1 MRQAGWRHVL
11 PFLALHPL
19 LTRHG
24 GTELSQFNILCIGQA
39 GRLQYEAVLLAASL
53 RANSPGFTGRLL
65 IATPRPGPRWPGMN
79 PELTDPATLTL
90 LKDLGAEVIPFDS
103 RAFGA
108 TYPHGNKIEALAH
121 IPDAP
126 FLFLDTDTLI
136 TGDLSTLTPDFSR
149 PTASMKR
156 EGTWPQIDLYG
167 PGYSEIWASLY
178 TRFGLD
184 FQSSLDLDQPD
195 EYWQRYLYF
204 NAGWFLHESP
214 HRFGALFLKY
224 ATEIAKHPGPALACQ
239 ALDPWLDQVALPLV
253 IHALGGGRPGP
264 ELAGLDGA
272 LTCHW
277 RILPL
282 FFARET
288 DAAVAAMDRV
298 AADPRVAAVLK
309 DYPPFRKMLYKGQ
322 GQEVRA
328 LFDRANLPRKEQA
341 IRNAIKRAGLWV
353 R

>member
-1 MRQAGWRHVL
+1 MSA
-11 PFLALHPL
+11 
-19 LTRHG
+19 
-24 GTELSQFNILCIGQA
+24 FNILCIAQS

-53 RANSPGFTGRLL
+53 RAQSPGFRGRLL
-65 IATPRPGPRWPGMN
+65 IATPRPGPLWPGQN
-79 PELTDPATLTL
+79 PQLTDPATLAL
-90 LKDLGAEVIPFDS
+90 LADLGAEVIPFDS

-108 TYPHGNKIEALAH
+108 AYPHGNKIEALAH

-126 FLFLDTDTLI
+126 FLFLDTDTII

-156 EGTWPQIDLYG
+156 EGTWPQIELYG
-167 PGYSEIWASLY
+167 PGYTAIWQSLY

-184 FQSSLDLDQPD
+184 FDSSLDLTQPD

-214 HRFGALFLKY
+214 HRFGELFLKC
-224 ATEIAKHPGPALACQ
+224 ATAIAADPGPALACQ
-239 ALDPWLDQVALPLV
+239 SLNPWLDQVALPLV

-264 ELAGLDGA
+264 DLAGLDGA

-282 FFARET
+282 FFARES
-288 DAAVAAMDRV
+288 DHAVRVMEQV
-298 AADPRVAAVLK
+298 AADPRVERVLRH
-309 DYPPFRKMLYKGQ
+309 YAPFKKMLYRGEGQ
-322 GQEVRA
+322 QVRA
-328 LFDRANLPRKEQA
+328 LFDRADLPRKEQA
-341 IRNAIKRAGLWV
+341 IRNAIKRAGLWT

>member
-1 MRQAGWRHVL
+1 MPA
-11 PFLALHPL
+11 
-19 LTRHG
+19 
-24 GTELSQFNILCIGQA
+24 FNILCIGQA

-53 RANSPGFTGRLL
+53 RRHAPGFRGRLL
-65 IATPRPGPRWPGMN
+65 VATPRPGPLWGKDN
-79 PELTDPATLTL
+79 PQVTDPDTLSL
-90 LKDLGAEVIPFDS
+90 LADLGAEVIPFDS

-108 TYPHGNKIEALAH
+108 RYPHGNKIEALAH

-126 FLFLDTDTLI
+126 FLFLDTDTII
-136 TGDLSTLTPDFSR
+136 TGDIATLRPDFTR
-149 PTASMKR
+149 PSASMKR
-156 EGTWPQIDLYG
+156 EGTWPQIELYG
-167 PGYSEIWASLY
+167 PGYADIWRSLY

-184 FQSSLDLDQPD
+184 FDSSLDLTQPD

-214 HRFGALFLKY
+214 RRFGDLFLTY
-224 ATEIAKHPGPALACQ
+224 ATEIARDPGPALACQ
-239 ALDPWLDQVALPLV
+239 SLDPWLDQVALPLV

-264 ELAGLDGA
+264 DLAGLDGP

-282 FFARET
+282 FFARES
-288 DAAVAAMDRV
+288 DQAVAAMQAA
-298 AADPRVAAVLK
+298 AADPRVAALLTR
-309 DYPPFRKMLYKGQ
+309 YPPFKKMLYKGQ

>member
-1 MRQAGWRHVL
+1 MPA
-11 PFLALHPL
+11 
-19 LTRHG
+19 
-24 GTELSQFNILCIGQA
+24 FNILCIGQA

-53 RANSPGFTGRLL
+53 RRHAPGFRGRLL
-65 IATPRPGPRWPGMN
+65 VATPRPGPLWGKDN
-79 PELTDPATLTL
+79 PQITDPDTLSL
-90 LKDLGAEVIPFDS
+90 LADLGAEVIPFDS

-108 TYPHGNKIEALAH
+108 RYPHGNKIEALAH

-126 FLFLDTDTLI
+126 FLFLDTDTII
-136 TGDLSTLTPDFSR
+136 TGDIATLRPDFTR
-149 PTASMKR
+149 PSASMKR
-156 EGTWPQIDLYG
+156 EGTWPQIELYG
-167 PGYSEIWASLY
+167 PGYADIWRSLY

-184 FQSSLDLDQPD
+184 FDSSLDLTQPD

-214 HRFGALFLKY
+214 RRFGDLFLKY
-224 ATEIAKHPGPALACQ
+224 ATEIARDPGPALACQ
-239 ALDPWLDQVALPLV
+239 SLDPWLDQVALPLV

-264 ELAGLDGA
+264 DLAGLDGP

-282 FFARET
+282 FFARES
-288 DAAVAAMDRV
+288 DQAVAAMQAA
-298 AADPRVAAVLK
+298 AADPRVAALLTR
-309 DYPPFRKMLYKGQ
+309 YPPFKKMLYKGQ

>member
-1 MRQAGWRHVL
+1 MPA
-11 PFLALHPL
+11 
-19 LTRHG
+19 
-24 GTELSQFNILCIGQA
+24 FNILCIGQA

-53 RANSPGFTGRLL
+53 RRHAPGFRGRLL
-65 IATPRPGPRWPGMN
+65 VATPRPGPLWGRDN
-79 PELTDPATLTL
+79 PQITDPETLSL
-90 LKDLGAEVIPFDS
+90 LADLGAEVIPFDS

-108 TYPHGNKIEALAH
+108 RYPHGNKIEALAH

-126 FLFLDTDTLI
+126 FLFLDTDTII
-136 TGDLSTLTPDFSR
+136 TGDISTLRPDFTR
-149 PTASMKR
+149 PSASMKR
-156 EGTWPQIDLYG
+156 EGTWPQIELYG
-167 PGYSEIWASLY
+167 PGYAEIWRSLY

-184 FQSSLDLDQPD
+184 FDSSLDLTQPD

-214 HRFGALFLKY
+214 RRFGDLFLTY
-224 ATEIAKHPGPALACQ
+224 ATEIARDPGPALACQ
-239 ALDPWLDQVALPLV
+239 SLDPWLDQVALPLV

-264 ELAGLDGA
+264 DLAGLDGP

-282 FFARET
+282 FFARES
-288 DAAVAAMDRV
+288 DQAVAAMQAA
-298 AADPRVAAVLK
+298 AADPRVAALLSR
-309 DYPPFRKMLYKGQ
+309 YPPFKRMLYKGQ

-341 IRNAIKRAGLWV
+341 IRNAIKRAGLWT

>member
-1 MRQAGWRHVL
+1 MPA
-11 PFLALHPL
+11 
-19 LTRHG
+19 
-24 GTELSQFNILCIGQA
+24 FNLLCIGQS

-53 RANSPGFTGRLL
+53 RQNAPGFPGRLL
-65 IATPRPGPRWPGMN
+65 IATPRPGPLWGAEN
-79 PELTDPATLTL
+79 PQITDAATLDL
-90 LKDLGAEVIPFDS
+90 LADLGAEVIPFGS

-108 TYPHGNKIEALAH
+108 RYPHGNKIEALAH
-121 IPDAP
+121 IPDEP

-136 TGDLSTLTPDFSR
+136 TGDIGSLTPDFSR

-156 EGTWPQIDLYG
+156 EGTWPQPDLYG
-167 PGYSEIWASLY
+167 PGYSDIWRSLY

-184 FQSSLDLDQPD
+184 FETSLDLSQPD

-214 HRFGALFLKY
+214 QRFGKLFLHY
-224 ATEIAKHPGPALACQ
+224 ATEIARDPGPELACQ
-239 ALDPWLDQVALPLV
+239 SLDPWLDQIALPLA

-264 ELAGLDGA
+264 DLAGLDST

-282 FFARET
+282 FFARES
-288 DAAVAAMDRV
+288 DAAVAAMEQA
-298 AADPRVAAVLK
+298 AADPKVKTILTQ
-309 DYPPFRKMLYKGQ
+309 YPPFRKMLYKGQ
-322 GQEVRA
+322 GREVRA

-341 IRNAIKRAGLWV
+341 IRNAIKRAGLWA

>member
-1 MRQAGWRHVL
+1 MPA
-11 PFLALHPL
+11 
-19 LTRHG
+19 
-24 GTELSQFNILCIGQA
+24 FNILCIGQA

-53 RANSPGFTGRLL
+53 RHHAPGFRGRLL
-65 IATPRPGPRWPGMN
+65 VATPRPGPLWGRDN
-79 PELTDPATLTL
+79 PQITDPDTLSL
-90 LKDLGAEVIPFDS
+90 LADLGAEVIPFDS

-108 TYPHGNKIEALAH
+108 RYPHGNKIEALAH

-126 FLFLDTDTLI
+126 FLFLDTDTII
-136 TGDLSTLTPDFSR
+136 TGDISTLRPDFTR
-149 PTASMKR
+149 PSASMKR
-156 EGTWPQIDLYG
+156 EGTWPQIELYG
-167 PGYSEIWASLY
+167 PGYAEIWRSLY

-184 FQSSLDLDQPD
+184 FDSSLDLTQPD

-214 HRFGALFLKY
+214 RRFGDLFLQY
-224 ATEIAKHPGPALACQ
+224 ATEIARDPGPALACQ
-239 ALDPWLDQVALPLV
+239 SLDPWLDQVALPLV

-264 ELAGLDGA
+264 DLAGLDGP

-282 FFARET
+282 FFARES
-288 DAAVAAMDRV
+288 DQAVAAMQAA
-298 AADPRVAAVLK
+298 AADPRVAALLSR
-309 DYPPFRKMLYKGQ
+309 YPPFKKMLYKGQ